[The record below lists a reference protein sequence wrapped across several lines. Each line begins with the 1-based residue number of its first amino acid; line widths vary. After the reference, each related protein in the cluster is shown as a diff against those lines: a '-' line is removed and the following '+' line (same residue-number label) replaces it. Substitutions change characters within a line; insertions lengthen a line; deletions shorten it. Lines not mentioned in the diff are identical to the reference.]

1 MGSHGITDQNI
12 VAANA
17 IVSFGSAVAV
27 SVIALWTGAIV
38 LITQAGWFIDPSTSL
53 PIRLM
58 PAVAV
63 PPAVFLIAYRFLPQL
78 RRWVDGLDL
87 AMVVGVQT
95 FRVIGIVF
103 VFDWA
108 QGELPAVFAAPAGL
122 GDIAV
127 GAFAL
132 FVTVRVARAPEAHD
146 NAVRSLAIAGF
157 VDFAAAFTFATLAS
171 RGMPLSVVES
181 ALPLAAQTFPA
192 SLIPTL
198 AVPMFMI
205 AHIISLL
212 KMSHG
217 RPLP

>member
-1 MGSHGITDQNI
+1 MGNHGITDENI
-12 VAANA
+12 ARPTAL
-17 IVSFGSAVAV
+17 VSFGSAVAV

-38 LITQAGWFIDPSTSL
+38 LVTQAGWFIDSSTSL
-53 PIRLM
+53 PVRLL

-63 PPAVFLIAYRFLPQL
+63 PPTIFLISYRSFPQL
-78 RRWVDGLDL
+78 RQWVEDLDL
-87 AMVVGVQT
+87 ALVVGVQT

-127 GAFAL
+127 GVFAL
-132 FVTVRVARAPEAHD
+132 FVTVRVAGAPEAHD

-157 VDFAAAFTFATLAS
+157 VDFAAAFIFATLAS
-171 RGMPLSVVES
+171 RGMPLSVSDS

-212 KMSHG
+212 KMSPS